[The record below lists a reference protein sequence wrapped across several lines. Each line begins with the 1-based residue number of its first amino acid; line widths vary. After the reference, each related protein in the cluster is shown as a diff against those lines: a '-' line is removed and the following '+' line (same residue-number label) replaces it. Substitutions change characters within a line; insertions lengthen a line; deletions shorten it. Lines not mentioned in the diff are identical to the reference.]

1 MDNNQP
7 KGGRFMGAWIVIH
20 MARSQREAQR
30 LSDKLTDEGIL
41 VKLKPVYKNKSEQ
54 ENYYELMVLSS
65 EAEEKQREIFLEKG
79 F

>member
-1 MDNNQP
+1 MDDNQP

-65 EAEEKQREIFLEKG
+65 EAEEAREIFLEKG

>member
-1 MDNNQP
+1 
-7 KGGRFMGAWIVIH
+7 MGAWIVIH

-65 EAEEKQREIFLEKG
+65 
-79 F
+79 